1 MLDINW
7 EDNERDAIYALL
19 KDYSNDINN
28 GNFKNIYNAV
38 NELEMNFSSIHLL
51 TPYLSSLFLNANINP
66 LLYMDE
72 VPAYYLADS
81 NIEHIIIPNNIIK
94 IKHDA
99 FGNCFYL
106 SKVKLSDRLE
116 TIEAN
121 AFFDCHNLKTIEI
134 PKSVKD
140 IRRNTFSDLKFIDY
154 KGTKEEWGSMP
165 FANYFDWVTI
175 NCTDG
180 IFVE

>member
-7 EDNERDAIYALL
+7 EDNERDAIYKLL
-19 KDYSNDINN
+19 KHYGHDINN

-38 NELEMNFSSIHLL
+38 NELEKYFSSIHLL
-51 TPYLSSLFLNANINP
+51 TPYLSSLFLNSNINP
-66 LLYMDE
+66 LLYMDK

-81 NIEHIIIPNNIIK
+81 NIESIIIPNNITK

-121 AFFDCHNLKTIEI
+121 AFYDCPNLETIEI
-134 PKSVKD
+134 PKTIKHIEKD
-140 IRRNTFSDLKFIDY
+140 AFPKLQYINY
-154 KGTKEEWGSMP
+154 NGTKEEWKKIFFTNNFYEVP
-165 FANYFDWVTI
+165 I

-180 IFVE
+180 IFIR